1 MSSRADQVTST
12 SSHTVFIAL
21 ETTLNVSRPDWAT
34 TFRLEGASC
43 VPWTLDRLLEINDLP
58 NSYERIVEIVE
69 RALDPRGYALGY
81 DPADPVSE
89 HSPDSYHKDADY
101 LKSVFKYDGLGLC
114 LDGERYRVHT
124 LGGLS
129 PAPDALREV
138 FDALGLD
145 ACRKDFDR
153 AFAQAEDDPDAAATS
168 ASSML
173 EGVCKSILDHLGE
186 PYPKD
191 QSIAKLYRAASDALD
206 LGVDQYSK
214 EQVKR
219 VLGGLGNV
227 VYGVGTIRTQ
237 KGDAHGRGLSF
248 RGLAPR
254 HSRLVINAASTVA
267 LFLVETYLERT
278 RGEAA

>member
-1 MSSRADQVTST
+1 
-12 SSHTVFIAL
+12 
-21 ETTLNVSRPDWAT
+21 
-34 TFRLEGASC
+34 
-43 VPWTLDRLLEINDLP
+43 
-58 NSYERIVEIVE
+58 
-69 RALDPRGYALGY
+69 
-81 DPADPVSE
+81 
-89 HSPDSYHKDADY
+89 
-101 LKSVFKYDGLGLC
+101 
-114 LDGERYRVHT
+114 VHP

-129 PAPDALREV
+129 SAPDALPGV

-153 AFAQAEDDPDAAATS
+153 AFAQAEHDPDAAATS

-173 EGVCKSILDHLGE
+173 ESVCKSILDRLGK

-191 QSIAKLYRAASDALD
+191 KIIAKLYRAVADELN
-206 LGVDQYSK
+206 LGVDQHS
-214 EQVKR
+214 EAQIKR
-219 VLGGLGNV
+219 VLGGLSNV
-227 VYGVGTIRTQ
+227 VYGVGAIRSQ

-278 RGEAA
+278 QEEAV